1 MECIECCQGK
11 LVRNQELGSLM
22 SAAQGCLGPGRWSQA
37 NVADWA
43 STGVHSCETVALRKG
58 ELHVVEASK
67 HCRISCTAGTVWV
80 TSSNR
85 ASDYIL
91 NAGECVLLQ
100 GQGKILISGNG
111 KNCQVRISRS

>member
-11 LVRNQELGSLM
+11 FVRNQGPGSLM
-22 SAAQGCLGPGRWSQA
+22 TAAQACLGPGRWSQA
-37 NVADWA
+37 NGKAWA
-43 STGVHSCETVALRKG
+43 STGVHSCVTVALRKG

-80 TSSNR
+80 TSSSR

-91 NAGECVLLQ
+91 KAGECVLLQ
-100 GQGKILISGNG
+100 GNGKIIISGNG
-111 KNCQVRISRS
+111 RNCQVRISHS